1 MRTGT
6 LILLTVLFAIVGIAL
21 IGGGIG
27 YLIWDAKKQKKAA
40 QRKARFQTPFEFG
53 TSSQPTQGHG
63 PASK

>member
-6 LILLTVLFAIVGIAL
+6 LILLTVLFALVGIAL

-40 QRKARFQTPFEFG
+40 QRKARFQSPAGFAAP
-53 TSSQPTQGHG
+53 SQPSQGNS